1 MYTSKKVI
9 KKSFSPVLEQN
20 SLNYVSKKQVSH
32 RNSEYI
38 KSNSSLKFSFAL
50 FYFLLKILNK

>member
-1 MYTSKKVI
+1 MYTSKKFQ
-9 KKSFSPVLEQN
+9 KSFSPILEQKT
-20 SLNYVSKKQVSH
+20 LNYVSKNQVSH

-50 FYFLLKILNK
+50 FNFLLKILNN